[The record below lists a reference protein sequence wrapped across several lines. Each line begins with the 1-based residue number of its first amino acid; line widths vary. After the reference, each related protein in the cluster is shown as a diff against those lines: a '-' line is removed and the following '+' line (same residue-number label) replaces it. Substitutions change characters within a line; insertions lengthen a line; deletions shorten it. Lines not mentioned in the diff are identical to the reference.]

1 MRNVYIMN
9 LKDNRGKGENLSS
22 DVKFNL
28 CFTNS
33 IIAIGWVGYTLHSG
47 SKNYDNAKETFDK
60 IATGD
65 LVWVRNPKTKKYYIC
80 EVVEDKENIKYLT
93 AHLNS
98 NDISNHKFVDFYEVG
113 TKEYLPNEIT
123 YRNLISRR
131 TVRRVNNG
139 TVIKATNDKF
149 NSLRGNEND

>member
-1 MRNVYIMN
+1 MRDVYILN
-9 LKDNRGKGENLSS
+9 LKDNRGKGENKNN
-22 DVKFNL
+22 DIKFNL

-47 SKNYDNAKETFDK
+47 SVNYDNAKETFDN
-60 IATGD
+60 IETDD

-80 EVVEDKENIKYLT
+80 EVVKDKENINHLK
-93 AHLNS
+93 AHLNA

-113 TKEYLPNEIT
+113 PKECLPDEIT

-131 TVRRVNNG
+131 TVRRVNNS

-149 NSLRGNEND
+149 NSLRGNKID